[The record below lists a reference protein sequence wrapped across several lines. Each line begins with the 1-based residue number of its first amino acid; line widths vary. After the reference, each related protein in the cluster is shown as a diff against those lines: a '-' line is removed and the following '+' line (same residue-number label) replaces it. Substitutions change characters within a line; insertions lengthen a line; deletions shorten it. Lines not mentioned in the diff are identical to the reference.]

1 MRLPLLS
8 KTSNLPSKHGLSM
21 DYGSLSSK
29 KQVEERIKHGLVK
42 RGKIKNGS
50 KLGLMLAYCKEHV
63 R

>member
-42 RGKIKNGS
+42 RAKDQEWIKARVDAW
-50 KLGLMLAYCKEHV
+50 KLQRTC
-63 R
+63 